1 MEDDL
6 DKSFI
11 EDAGKLKQF
20 SLSALKSWYE
30 AKSKISTGKHGFNIL

>member
-30 AKSKISTGKHGFNIL
+30 AKSKISTGKHGLNIL